1 MSIHQMIQICFS
13 HGLDGRNTDTC
24 VKSMAVNVL
33 KPNMPVVAI
42 EMKSRSDLLQMM
54 KTADN
59 THIYIG
65 AGVFHFNAFYAATD
79 NFPAPRIYY
88 MKTADL
94 MAVGTIGAYMQQHGV
109 TLPPMNDERFSPLI
123 EDKRYAKRY
132 EQWHTRWEANSK
144 AFKGLL
150 DGRVRNTAVEQGIWL
165 SSDGGCMMCG
175 DKTDLMSTTT
185 VIGAK
190 GIMIGLQLCGQHE
203 AEAMDH
209 STLLNYI
216 SEKMG
221 VPAPFL
227 VGAKVVRHGQQT
239 IDMTCD
245 AVRDELKCVIEKID
259 GQTIT
264 AMRKSGFRLIIRQ
277 DALNDYAYNIQDPTG
292 KPIARIDSADHH
304 KVEYG
309 PDHVHRDLSKSKKNQ
324 VEPSFTYGFAV
335 ADLKAIR
342 QLVETAEEK
351 WTLAQVSGKVT

>member
-1 MSIHQMIQICFS
+1 MNIRQMIQICFS
-13 HGLDGRNTDTC
+13 YGLDGRHTDTC

-42 EMKSRSDLLQMM
+42 EMKSQSDLLQMM

-65 AGVFHFNAFYAATD
+65 AGEFHFNAFYAATD

-94 MAVGTIGAYMQQHGV
+94 MAVGKIGAYMQQHGV
-109 TLPPMNDERFSPLI
+109 TLPPMNDEQFSPLI
-123 EDKRYAKRY
+123 EDKRYAERY
-132 EQWHTRWEANSK
+132 EHWHTRWEANNK
-144 AFKGLL
+144 AFNGLL
-150 DGRVRNTAVEQGIWL
+150 DGRVRNTVVEQGIWL
-165 SSDGGCMMCG
+165 SSNGGCMVCG
-175 DKTDLMSTTT
+175 KKTNLMSTTT
-185 VIGAK
+185 VIGVK

-203 AEAMDH
+203 TEAKDH

-239 IDMTCD
+239 IEMTCEM
-245 AVRDELKCVIEKID
+245 VRDELKCVIEKID

-264 AMRKSGFRLIIRQ
+264 AVRNSGFRVIIRQ
-277 DALNDYAYNIQDPTG
+277 DALNDYAYNIQDPTR

-309 PDHVHRDLSKSKKNQ
+309 PDHVHRDLSKSKRNQ

-342 QLVETAEEK
+342 QLVETAEVK
-351 WTLAQVSGKVT
+351 WTSAQALGKVT